1 MYWGSRPWPGSR
13 TGTDTPSGTD
23 KASVVNAGIYVLSV
37 GQFNISTGSYV
48 VDMYLTLQCA
58 KPCWPNR
65 FEFMNGRA
73 TSTDLVED
81 EPNYKSYRIQ
91 AALQTE
97 VVPFV

>member
-1 MYWGSRPWPGSR
+1 
-13 TGTDTPSGTD
+13 
-23 KASVVNAGIYVLSV
+23 
-37 GQFNISTGSYV
+37 
-48 VDMYLTLQCA
+48 MYLTLQCA